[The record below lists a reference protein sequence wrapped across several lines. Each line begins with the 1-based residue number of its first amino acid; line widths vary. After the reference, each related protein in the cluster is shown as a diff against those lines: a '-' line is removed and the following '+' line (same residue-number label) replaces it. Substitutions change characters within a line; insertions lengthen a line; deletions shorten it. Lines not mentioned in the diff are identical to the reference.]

1 MSPPRAAS
9 APATSP
15 LAARGKAGP
24 PDDVAAGGGGGVEAI
39 GATSANGKRD
49 STACTVG
56 GRAGATRGPGAQY
69 ARFFL
74 CCFLCPAP
82 ACLGGASAGAGA
94 GAQGT
99 GAGAGR
105 LSASRAAAGGGG
117 GGGELGVAG
126 AGRSA
131 TCTSIFLPPR
141 QCPGAPQMK

>member
-56 GRAGATRGPGAQY
+56 GRAGATRVPGAQY
-69 ARFFL
+69 ALFFL
-74 CCFLCPAP
+74 CCFLCP

-94 GAQGT
+94 GAHGV

-105 LSASRAAAGGGG
+105 LVASRATEGGGG
-117 GGGELGVAG
+117 GGSGGGELGVAG

-131 TCTSIFLPPR
+131 TCTSIFMPPR
-141 QCPGAPQMK
+141 Q